1 MMKIFRKKKKKA
13 ELTSKYIITI
23 LLLVIGF
30 GIVLLFYFSL
40 GLGSMVNREVCHESV
55 ILRATAPDTFIGTK
69 DYVPLKCN
77 TRKVCITEDFFGKG
91 DCEEFAGEE
100 YDKARISGNKEDKER
115 KIKMFL
121 AREMADCWA
130 MMGEGKVQIFTREK
144 SDTRTCVVCS
154 RIAFDK
160 ELKDEI
166 GEIEGL
172 GKYLITH
179 KVPEKDIS
187 YWEFLTHS
195 SRIPSQQNYDAES
208 DVYSMD
214 EKAII
219 FMEIGKGTLSGW
231 ITELAG
237 TGTGCFLGAKIGAA
251 IGSIVPG
258 AGTVAGGLI
267 GCIGGGS
274 IGWYGGNELGKEI
287 EDVSVL
293 AGEFG
298 EDDYS
303 AGNFFIDYDV
313 AKLKG
318 LKCDSFRGTP

>member
-30 GIVLLFYFSL
+30 GIVLLFYYGL
-40 GLGSMVNREVCHESV
+40 GWGSMVDREVCHESV

-91 DCEEFAGEE
+91 DCKEFAGEKYE
-100 YDKARISGNKEDKER
+100 KARISGDKEEKEQ

-121 AREMADCWA
+121 AREIADCWT
-130 MMGEGKVQIFTREK
+130 MMGEGKVQIFTRETGET
-144 SDTRTCVVCS
+144 SNCVICS
-154 RIAFDK
+154 RIAFDEKLK
-160 ELKDEI
+160 EEV
-166 GEIEGL
+166 GEIKGL
-172 GKYLITH
+172 EKYILTH
-179 KVPEKDIS
+179 KVPNKDVS
-187 YWEFLTHS
+187 YWEFLTRS
-195 SRIPSQQNYDAES
+195 SRIPSYSSES

-214 EKAII
+214 EKAIV

-237 TGTGCFLGAKIGAA
+237 TGTGCFLGAKVGAA

-313 AKLKG
+313 ENLKE
-318 LKCDSFRGTP
+318 LECDRFRGTS